1 MIERFSNRIAD
12 LCVKCLP
19 EQKDK
24 RDIIQYGTESIT
36 ATLVNWILVLV
47 FGLLLCVLI

>member
-36 ATLVNWILVLV
+36 ATYDAISSFEINTANSP
-47 FGLLLCVLI
+47 